1 MKIIPKL
8 YICDLDLKRFYDMPI
23 GEPFMIKNKCYSAV
37 QREISSPCENCAFYN
52 TYDDEC
58 FYLTCC
64 AYERLD
70 EKDVLFKLIY

>member
-8 YICDLDLKRFYDMPI
+8 YICDLDLKKFYDMPI
-23 GEPFMIKNKCYSAV
+23 GEPFMIKNKCYSAFP
-37 QREISSPCENCAFYN
+37 REISSSCENCAFYN

-70 EKDVLFKLIY
+70 KKDVLFKLIY